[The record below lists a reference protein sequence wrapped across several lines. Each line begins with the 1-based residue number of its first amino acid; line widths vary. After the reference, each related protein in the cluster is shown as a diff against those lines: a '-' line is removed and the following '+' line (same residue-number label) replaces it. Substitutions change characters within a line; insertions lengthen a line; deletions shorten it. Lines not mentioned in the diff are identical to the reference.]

1 MSQYNLKVIHKLR
14 SRSLCIR
21 RLTMHH
27 TFGPVL
33 AKLSLCAWVL
43 LFAYPAQANES
54 ASPSDY
60 QQAQED
66 VAHGNTAQRI
76 NGLNRLSQIGT
87 AADASTVYPL
97 LSDADPSVRSVAQA
111 VIWQLWG
118 HSGDAAI
125 DREYQQGVELMSA
138 GDLTHAIDM
147 FTHIIEIQPV
157 FAEAWNKRA
166 TLYFMIGQ
174 YDLSIL
180 DCEEVLK
187 RVPQHFGA
195 LSGYARML
203 VDKGQFERALDYM
216 ERANLINPQMPNA
229 AEMILQLRKQI
240 SAKKKNMV

>member
-1 MSQYNLKVIHKLR
+1 MQHR
-14 SRSLCIR
+14 FR
-21 RLTMHH
+21 
-27 TFGPVL
+27 PVL
-33 AKLSLCAWVL
+33 SRLSLCALVL
-43 LFAYPAQANES
+43 FCSSHANANDPANA
-54 ASPSDY
+54 SDY
-60 QQAQED
+60 RQAQED

-87 AADASTVYPL
+87 ALDADTVYPL

-118 HSGDAAI
+118 HSGDATI

-138 GDLTHAIDM
+138 GNLTQAIDL
-147 FTHIIEIQPV
+147 FSQIIEKQPA

-174 YDLSIL
+174 YDLSIQ

-203 VDKGQFERALDYM
+203 VNKGQFERALDFM
-216 ERANLINPQMPNA
+216 ERANLVNPQMQNA
-229 AEMILQLRKQI
+229 AEMILQLRKKI
-240 SAKKKNMV
+240 SASKKNMV

>member
-1 MSQYNLKVIHKLR
+1 MQHR
-14 SRSLCIR
+14 FR
-21 RLTMHH
+21 
-27 TFGPVL
+27 PVL
-33 AKLSLCAWVL
+33 SRLSLCALVL
-43 LFAYPAQANES
+43 FCSSHANANDPANA
-54 ASPSDY
+54 SDY
-60 QQAQED
+60 RQAQED

-87 AADASTVYPL
+87 ASDADTVYPL

-118 HSGDAAI
+118 HSGDATI

-138 GDLTHAIDM
+138 GNLTQAIDL
-147 FTHIIEIQPV
+147 FSQIIEKQPA

-174 YDLSIL
+174 YDLSIQ

-187 RVPQHFGA
+187 RVPLHFGA

-203 VDKGQFERALDYM
+203 VNKGQFERALDFM
-216 ERANLINPQMPNA
+216 ERANLVNPQMQNA
-229 AEMILQLRKQI
+229 AEMILQLRKKI
-240 SAKKKNMV
+240 SASKKNMV

>member
-1 MSQYNLKVIHKLR
+1 MQHR
-14 SRSLCIR
+14 FR
-21 RLTMHH
+21 
-27 TFGPVL
+27 PVL
-33 AKLSLCAWVL
+33 SRLSLCALVL
-43 LFAYPAQANES
+43 FCSSHANANDPANA
-54 ASPSDY
+54 SDY
-60 QQAQED
+60 LQAQED

-87 AADASTVYPL
+87 ASDADTVYPL

-118 HSGDAAI
+118 HSGDATI

-138 GDLTHAIDM
+138 GNLTQAIDL
-147 FTHIIEIQPV
+147 FSQIIEKQPA

-174 YDLSIL
+174 YDLSIQ

-203 VDKGQFERALDYM
+203 VNKGQFERALDFM
-216 ERANLINPQMPNA
+216 ERANLVNPQMQNA
-229 AEMILQLRKQI
+229 AEMILQLRKKI
-240 SAKKKNMV
+240 SASKKNMV